1 MRVSPVNV
9 ERLYLTKMAAVN
21 IRYKLLLRWRVIYAY
36 YRTRGASKRLKQK
49 RRKFWVRD
57 LYRERDEKG
66 EFNTLVQDLRL
77 HDHEY
82 FFQCFRMLP
91 AKFEELLRLVA
102 PYITKCSTKM
112 RDPILAD
119 QRLVITLRY
128 LATGDA
134 YTTIGASYHVSPT
147 TVGRIVQET
156 CKAIWNQLLVN
167 GFMTAPKTE
176 EGWRK
181 VADDFE
187 NRWNFPHA
195 VGAIDGKHV
204 VMYAPARAASAYY
217 NYKGT
222 HSIVLMGVCDA
233 NYRFIMVDIGDTGR
247 QSDGSIYNNG
257 NIGYAIENNLLGIP
271 KDSRLKNSSR
281 ILPYVFVADD
291 AFGLKRHMM
300 KPYSSSNLGTEKL
313 IFNYRLS
320 RARRIIENTFGIA
333 ANRFRVFHRPIMAN
347 VDKVK
352 DITKAVVILHNF
364 LMNDNNCNPG
374 HSYCPENLTDRE
386 EHNGIRPGEWRHDLQ
401 HITGL
406 QPINQIGSNNYS
418 QSAKTVRDNFKDF
431 FNQEGAV
438 SWQWERV

>member
-9 ERLYLTKMAAVN
+9 ERLYLTKVAAVN

-36 YRTRGASKRLKQK
+36 YGTRVASKRLKQK

-66 EFNTLVQDLRL
+66 EFNMLVQDLLL

-134 YTTIGASYHVSPT
+134 YTTVGASYHASPT
-147 TVGRIVQET
+147 TVGRLVQET

-187 NRWNFPHA
+187 N
-195 VGAIDGKHV
+195 
-204 VMYAPARAASAYY
+204 
-217 NYKGT
+217 
-222 HSIVLMGVCDA
+222 
-233 NYRFIMVDIGDTGR
+233 
-247 QSDGSIYNNG
+247 
-257 NIGYAIENNLLGIP
+257 
-271 KDSRLKNSSR
+271 
-281 ILPYVFVADD
+281 
-291 AFGLKRHMM
+291 
-300 KPYSSSNLGTEKL
+300 
-313 IFNYRLS
+313 
-320 RARRIIENTFGIA
+320 
-333 ANRFRVFHRPIMAN
+333 
-347 VDKVK
+347 
-352 DITKAVVILHNF
+352 
-364 LMNDNNCNPG
+364 
-374 HSYCPENLTDRE
+374 
-386 EHNGIRPGEWRHDLQ
+386 
-401 HITGL
+401 
-406 QPINQIGSNNYS
+406 
-418 QSAKTVRDNFKDF
+418 
-431 FNQEGAV
+431 
-438 SWQWERV
+438 